1 MLEDSDAMNKN
12 DTEEIKMLVM
22 VTAAFSG
29 VVRGMTP
36 EQKLEG
42 EVGLARQIK
51 QWVQSQQM
59 RQDSYVCCCCC

>member
-42 EVGLARQIK
+42 EVGLARQKK

>member
-1 MLEDSDAMNKN
+1 MLEDSDSMNKN

-42 EVGLARQIK
+42 EVGLARQNK
-51 QWVQSQQM
+51 Q
-59 RQDSYVCCCCC
+59 

>member
-1 MLEDSDAMNKN
+1 MKSSDRERQQDFFKVTDFMLEDSDAMNKN

-42 EVGLARQIK
+42 EVGLARQNK
-51 QWVQSQQM
+51 Q
-59 RQDSYVCCCCC
+59 